1 MDAALVLSLLRHW
14 RGIVEGAERADVCV
28 DMMRREEQNASGEE
42 EKGIK
47 KKEILLSTKRSG
59 VAILTSQMIKKALI
73 TQKLCRISAYVGMCI
88 LNNAPSPPRLYS
100 TRCCTVYTVGEQGGR
115 GGGGCRESTRV
126 CRLLRMWVCERAVQ
140 QLNIRTR
147 TNTERCT

>member
-28 DMMRREEQNASGEE
+28 DMMQREEQNAGGEE

-73 TQKLCRISAYVGMCI
+73 TQKLCRISAYVGMCV
-88 LNNAPSPPRLYS
+88 LNNAPSP
-100 TRCCTVYTVGEQGGR
+100 
-115 GGGGCRESTRV
+115 
-126 CRLLRMWVCERAVQ
+126 
-140 QLNIRTR
+140 
-147 TNTERCT
+147 